1 MSLDF
6 LRAPRP
12 DVFRV
17 STTRGGHTPTD
28 WAYSYNRPAVT
39 EEGVEIGARAEAF
52 RTTLHGRGG
61 AIRRNLPF
69 RRSIEQPTEW
79 RAETNHAAETADG
92 LLTDAQFSPFS
103 QCGQSSYFHFRCL
116 FWRPWLSISPYHNPA
131 HPAAKFTDYAKTP
144 PRYTCCALLKS
155 TMGVFA
161 TLKPNGETPIT

>member
-1 MSLDF
+1 M
-6 LRAPRP
+6 
-12 DVFRV
+12 
-17 STTRGGHTPTD
+17 D
-28 WAYSYNRPAVT
+28 WAYSDNRSAAT
-39 EEGVEIGARAEAF
+39 GERFGNRARAEAF
-52 RTTLHGRGG
+52 RTTFRCRSGT
-61 AIRRNLPF
+61 IRMNIPF
-69 RRSIEQPTEW
+69 RMCIEQPTEW